1 MIGSG
6 GLGLYLW
13 AVERFCWF
21 GSHERIRRELRVRLD
36 AAQLI
41 AEYRKARN
49 QTIDLLPGRD
59 WAYVMDDA
67 HREAIKR
74 EREKPRRVRFLP

>member
-21 GSHERIRRELRVRLD
+21 GSHERIRRELRARLD

-41 AEYRKARN
+41 HDGRKARN
-49 QTIDLLPGRD
+49 QAITLDKD
-59 WAYVMDDA
+59 QYVNLDA
-67 HREAIKR
+67 S
-74 EREKPRRVRFLP
+74 F